1 MSSSTSSIRTCAAT
15 TTSRASGSTPIGSSS
30 RAKGPKRASSSL
42 SLRVVRIRI
51 IAVGKAKDRDL
62 RSLLGDYYTRI
73 GRYAKLEE
81 IEIKDGKVAEVAERL
96 ARSIPDR
103 SRVVALE
110 VDGQSMSSRGLATWL
125 ERAENQSVQTVVFL
139 IGGAYGL
146 PPELSKKADLRLS
159 LSAMTLP
166 HRLARLFLAEQ
177 IYRGFSILRGEPYD
191 H

>member
-1 MSSSTSSIRTCAAT
+1 M
-15 TTSRASGSTPIGSSS
+15 
-30 RAKGPKRASSSL
+30 
-42 SLRVVRIRI
+42 RVRI

-62 RSLLGDYYTRI
+62 RSLLGDYYARI
-73 GRYAKLEE
+73 GRYARLEE
-81 IEIKDGKVAEVAERL
+81 IEIKDGKVEEVAERL

-110 VDGQSMSSRGLATWL
+110 VDGQSLSSRGLATWL
-125 ERAENQSVQTVVFL
+125 ERAENESVQSVVFL

-177 IYRGFSILRGEPYD
+177 IYRGFSISRGEPYD

>member
-1 MSSSTSSIRTCAAT
+1 M
-15 TTSRASGSTPIGSSS
+15 
-30 RAKGPKRASSSL
+30 
-42 SLRVVRIRI
+42 RIRI
-51 IAVGKAKDRDL
+51 ITVGKAKDREL
-62 RSLLGDYYTRI
+62 RSLLGDYYERI
-73 GRYAKLEE
+73 GRYAKFEE
-81 IEIKDGKVAEVAERL
+81 IELKDGRADEVAERL

-110 VDGQSMSSRGLATWL
+110 VDGRAISSRDFAKWL
-125 ERAENQSVQTVVFL
+125 GRAENESVQTVVFL

-146 PPELSKKADLRLS
+146 PQELSKKADLRLS

-177 IYRGFSILRGEPYD
+177 IYRAFSILRGEPYD

>member
-1 MSSSTSSIRTCAAT
+1 M
-15 TTSRASGSTPIGSSS
+15 
-30 RAKGPKRASSSL
+30 
-42 SLRVVRIRI
+42 RVRI

-81 IEIKDGKVAEVAERL
+81 IEVKDGKVDEVAERL

>member
-1 MSSSTSSIRTCAAT
+1 
-15 TTSRASGSTPIGSSS
+15 
-30 RAKGPKRASSSL
+30 
-42 SLRVVRIRI
+42 
-51 IAVGKAKDRDL
+51 L
-62 RSLLGDYYTRI
+62 RSLLGDYYARI

-81 IEIKDGKVAEVAERL
+81 IEIKDAKADEVAERL

-110 VDGQSMSSRGLATWL
+110 VDGRALSSRDFAKWL
-125 ERAENQSVQTVVFL
+125 GRAENESVQTVVFL
-139 IGGAYGL
+139 IGGSYGL
-146 PPELSKKADLRLS
+146 PQELSKRADLRLS

-177 IYRGFSILRGEPYD
+177 VYRAFSILRGEPYD

>member
-1 MSSSTSSIRTCAAT
+1 M
-15 TTSRASGSTPIGSSS
+15 
-30 RAKGPKRASSSL
+30 
-42 SLRVVRIRI
+42 RVRI

-81 IEIKDGKVAEVAERL
+81 IEIKDGNAVDVAERL
-96 ARSIPDR
+96 TRSIPDR

-110 VDGQSMSSRGLATWL
+110 VDGRALGSHDFAKWL
-125 ERAENQSVQTVVFL
+125 GRAENDSVQTVVFL

-146 PPELSKKADLRLS
+146 PQELSKKADLRLS

>member
-1 MSSSTSSIRTCAAT
+1 M
-15 TTSRASGSTPIGSSS
+15 
-30 RAKGPKRASSSL
+30 
-42 SLRVVRIRI
+42 RVRI

-62 RSLLGDYYTRI
+62 RSLLGDYYARI

-81 IEIKDGKVAEVAERL
+81 IEIKDGKVDEVAGRL

-110 VDGQSMSSRGLATWL
+110 VDGQSLSSRGLAAWL
-125 ERAENQSVQTVVFL
+125 ERAENESVQSVVFL

-146 PPELSKKADLRLS
+146 PQELSKKADLRLS

-177 IYRGFSILRGEPYD
+177 IYRGFSISRGEPYD

>member
-1 MSSSTSSIRTCAAT
+1 V
-15 TTSRASGSTPIGSSS
+15 
-30 RAKGPKRASSSL
+30 
-42 SLRVVRIRI
+42 RVRI

-62 RSLLGDYYTRI
+62 RSLLSDYYGRI
-73 GRYAKLEE
+73 GRYATLEE
-81 IEIKDGKVAEVAERL
+81 VELKDGKEAEVSDRL

-110 VDGQSMSSRGLATWL
+110 VDGRAMSSKALAKWID
-125 ERAENQSVQTVVFL
+125 RAENDSVQTVVFL

-146 PPELSKKADLRLS
+146 PNEISARADLRLS

-166 HRLARLFLAEQ
+166 HRLARLVLAEQ
-177 IYRGFSILRGEPYD
+177 LYRAFTISRGEPYD

>member
-1 MSSSTSSIRTCAAT
+1 M
-15 TTSRASGSTPIGSSS
+15 
-30 RAKGPKRASSSL
+30 
-42 SLRVVRIRI
+42 RVRI

-62 RSLLGDYYTRI
+62 RSLLGDYYARI

-81 IEIKDGKVAEVAERL
+81 IEIKDGKVDDVAERL

-110 VDGQSMSSRGLATWL
+110 VDGRSLSSRGLAAWL
-125 ERAENQSVQTVVFL
+125 ERAENDSVQSVVFL

-146 PPELSKKADLRLS
+146 PPEISKKADLRLS

>member
-1 MSSSTSSIRTCAAT
+1 V
-15 TTSRASGSTPIGSSS
+15 
-30 RAKGPKRASSSL
+30 
-42 SLRVVRIRI
+42 RVRI
-51 IAVGKAKDRDL
+51 IAVGKAKGRDL
-62 RSLLGDYYTRI
+62 RSLLGDYYARI

-81 IEIKDGKVAEVAERL
+81 IEIKDGKVDEVAERL
-96 ARSIPDR
+96 ARAIPDR

-110 VDGQSMSSRGLATWL
+110 VDGRSLSSRGLATWL
-125 ERAENQSVQTVVFL
+125 ERAENESVQSVVFL

>member
-1 MSSSTSSIRTCAAT
+1 
-15 TTSRASGSTPIGSSS
+15 
-30 RAKGPKRASSSL
+30 
-42 SLRVVRIRI
+42 
-51 IAVGKAKDRDL
+51 VGKAKDRDV
-62 RSLLGDYYTRI
+62 RSLLGDYYARI

-81 IEIKDGKVAEVAERL
+81 IELKDGQADEVAQRL
-96 ARSIPDR
+96 SRNIPER

-110 VDGQSMSSRGLATWL
+110 VEGRALSSQELATWL
-125 ERAENQSVQTVVFL
+125 GRAETESVQTVVFV

-146 PPELSKKADLRLS
+146 PQALSEKADLRLS

-177 IYRGFSILRGEPYD
+177 IYRAFSILRGEPYD